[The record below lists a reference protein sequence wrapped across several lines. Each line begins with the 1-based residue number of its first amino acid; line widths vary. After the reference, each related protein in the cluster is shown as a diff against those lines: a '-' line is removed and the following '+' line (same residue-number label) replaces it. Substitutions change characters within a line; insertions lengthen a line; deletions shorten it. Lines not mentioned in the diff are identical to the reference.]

1 MDEYD
6 IVEILRQAS
15 EIAEADG
22 YESFP
27 TTMFYTKEMD
37 YIQEALTQYNTKQAL
52 IKRLLDAANGDDV
65 FADLDSLTIAQLEA
79 LWGGYNVYGDFER
92 ETA

>member
-37 YIQEALTQYNTKQAL
+37 YIQEALTQYNNIQAL
-52 IKRLLDAANGDDV
+52 IK
-65 FADLDSLTIAQLEA
+65 
-79 LWGGYNVYGDFER
+79 